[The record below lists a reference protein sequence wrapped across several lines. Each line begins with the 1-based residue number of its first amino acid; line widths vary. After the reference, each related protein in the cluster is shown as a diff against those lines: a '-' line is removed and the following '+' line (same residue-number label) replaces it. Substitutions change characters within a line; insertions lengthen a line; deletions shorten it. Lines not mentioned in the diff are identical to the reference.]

1 MENTSTALSANALS
15 ATAYMVDNEYDT
27 LSIEQKYAY
36 AKFKQGNN
44 IFLTGP
50 GGTGK
55 TRFIKYIVSRMKYT
69 KTQYQVCALTGCA
82 AVLLDCNAKTI
93 HSWSGI
99 KLAKGTK
106 DVIINR
112 VLRNKP
118 VVKAWKSIETLI
130 VDEVSMM
137 SYKMFD
143 ILDEIGRVTRR
154 STLPFGGIQLVF
166 TGDFFQLPPI
176 SDADDPYS
184 SAFCFESPRW
194 PVTFPLSS
202 CIELQTM
209 FRQSDPQYIEILKQI
224 RKGYIDVEYADI
236 LQKYVKREYDPEKY
250 GGITPTKLFPVRAK
264 VDAVNNAMFSKL
276 DETEYVYEYSH
287 SQNNLLYI
295 DSGKLLSVEDT
306 YKCKALTPKEIEIE
320 IEMLLSTIQSA
331 KKVSLKKGA
340 VVMCTTNLNI
350 EEGICNGSQ
359 GIVIDFVE
367 SPTREHANIL
377 VPLVRFSNGK
387 TMRIPP
393 LQRQSEDYPSISV
406 SQIPLCLAWA
416 LTIHKIQGATLHM
429 ADMDIGK
436 SIFECGQTYVA
447 LSRIRSLD
455 GLFLSEFLPQRIRA
469 NPSVIAFYNE
479 FPSISTEEMVAF
491 IDKME
496 KLPTR
501 GKLTGNGFTISNSVS
516 RSPALLPRNPNIKII
531 SL

>member
-1 MENTSTALSANALS
+1 MTNNNIPSPFV
-15 ATAYMVDNEYDT
+15 VDNEYDT
-27 LSIEQKYAY
+27 LSIEQKYAV
-36 AKFKQGNN
+36 AKFRNGDN

-55 TRFIKYIVSRMKYT
+55 TRFIQYIVSQMKQT
-69 KTQYQVCALTGCA
+69 KRQMQVCALTGCA
-82 AVLLDCNAKTI
+82 AVLLECNAKTI

-99 KLAKGTK
+99 KLAKGPK
-106 DVIINR
+106 DIIVNR
-112 VLRNKP
+112 VLRNST

-137 SYKMFD
+137 SYKMFE
-143 ILDEIGRVTRR
+143 ILDEIGRITRK
-154 STLPFGGIQLVF
+154 SPLPFGGIQLIF

-176 SDADDPYS
+176 ADKDDPS
-184 SAFCFESPRW
+184 SAAFCFESPRW
-194 PVTFPLSS
+194 ATTFPLSS
-202 CIELQTM
+202 CIELKTM
-209 FRQSDPQYIEILKQI
+209 FRQVDPQYIEILKQI

-236 LQKYVKREYDPEKY
+236 LQKSVKRGYNPEKY
-250 GGITPTKLFPVRAK
+250 GGVAPTKLFPTRAK
-264 VDAVNNAMFSKL
+264 VDAVNNAMFAKL
-276 DETEYVYEYSH
+276 EETEYVYEFSH
-287 SQNNLLYI
+287 TKNNLLYI
-295 DSGKLLSVEDT
+295 DSGKLLSLEDT
-306 YKCKALTPKEIEIE
+306 YKCKALSEKDVEMEIEA
-320 IEMLLSTIQSA
+320 LLSTIQSA

-350 EEGICNGSQ
+350 EEGICNGAQ

-387 TMRIPP
+387 TMRIAP
-393 LQRQSEDYPSISV
+393 LHRQSDDYPCISV

-447 LSRIRSLD
+447 LSRLRSLD

-469 NPSVIAFYNE
+469 NPIVIAFYNE
-479 FPSISTEEMVAF
+479 MPEVSAEEMVAY
-491 IDKME
+491 IEEQSK
-496 KLPTR
+496 KPPSPISR
-501 GKLTGNGFTISNSVS
+501 GILTGNVRTLSASAM
-516 RSPALLPRNPNIKII
+516 PPRNPNIKVI

>member
-1 MENTSTALSANALS
+1 MTNTRSTI
-15 ATAYMVDNEYDT
+15 MVDNEYNT
-27 LSIEQKYAY
+27 LSIEQKYAV
-36 AKFKQGNN
+36 AKFRNGDN

-55 TRFIKYIVSRMKYT
+55 TRFIQYIVSQMKQT
-69 KTQYQVCALTGCA
+69 KRQMQVCALTGCA

-99 KLAKGTK
+99 KLVKGPK
-106 DVIINR
+106 DIIVNR
-112 VLRNKP
+112 VLRNAT

-137 SYKMFD
+137 SYKMFE
-143 ILDEIGRVTRR
+143 ILDEIGRITRR
-154 STLPFGGIQLVF
+154 SSLPFGGIQLIF

-176 SDADDPYS
+176 ADQDDPYS
-184 SAFCFESPRW
+184 AAFCFESPRW
-194 PVTFPLSS
+194 ANTFPLSS
-202 CIELQTM
+202 CIELKTM
-209 FRQSDPQYIEILKQI
+209 FRQLDPQYIEILKQI
-224 RKGYIDVEYADI
+224 RKGYIDVEYADV
-236 LQKYVKREYDPEKY
+236 LQKCVKRGYNPDKY
-250 GGITPTKLFPVRAK
+250 GGVAPTKLFPTRAK
-264 VDAVNNAMFSKL
+264 VDAVNNAMFAKL
-276 DETEYVYEYSH
+276 DETEYVYEFSH
-287 SQNNLLYI
+287 NKNNLVYI
-295 DSGKLLSVEDT
+295 DNGKAISFEDT
-306 YKCKALTPKEIEIE
+306 YKCKALSAKEIEME
-320 IEMLLSTIQSA
+320 IESLLSTIQSA

-359 GIVIDFVE
+359 GIIIDFVE

-387 TMRIPP
+387 TMRIAP
-393 LQRQSEDYPSISV
+393 LHRQSDDYPCISV

-469 NPSVIAFYNE
+469 NPTVITFYNE
-479 FPSISTEEMVAF
+479 MLELSTEEMQVY
-491 IDKME
+491 IEEQIK
-496 KLPTR
+496 KPPSPISR
-501 GKLTGNGFTISNSVS
+501 SKLTGNGFTISSSVIA
-516 RSPALLPRNPNIKII
+516 RDPNVKVI